1 MNSNSLLQRA
11 LVLSLLCLLNLQ
23 ARAQHA
29 QQVAIITGHVRNPT
43 RDTIAVS
50 VRDNYF
56 DPREHLVYARLNA
69 AGGFRLVVPVAAATL
84 ADLVYGDDVADL
96 YLAPGADLGVHFKSQ
111 DMARTLRFDAT
122 GIPLKSKGKK
132 PLTASQRR
140 QQQLANANAYLAE
153 FNLQYVL
160 NDGFQV
166 LPDNILLGE
175 KEFVSFL
182 NYRLREQRQFL
193 SERADDEELPA
204 DFHEY
209 AKAEI
214 TYADANDRLT
224 FQDLREQVIRT
235 QPRLNLT
242 PGYYNFLNDSLLLR
256 GPATAL
262 SESFQYFSTNYVY
275 FAASRQ
281 HQRADPDFYPRCY
294 HLASGY
300 LRGPARL
307 LALGSILQEAFRFGH
322 VRQSEALLAHYRTL
336 DKQGRFW
343 PALAAELAQQQR
355 TPEIGTSAP
364 EFRLPTASSDT
375 LNLNDFRGK
384 LVYLNF
390 WKSTSG
396 PCLYDLVY
404 QQDLLKQ
411 LAGRDIVF
419 VSINLDDSP
428 ENWRLLLAQR
438 ELAGTQLWAPGGLQS
453 AAAKAYAV
461 QTVPTYVLIAEDG
474 TILDPRPKRPSS
486 RAAVDEL
493 NQSFGKAARYRATV
507 PLLVDAK
514 P

>member
-11 LVLSLLCLLNLQ
+11 LVLSLLCLLGLQVQAQQ
-23 ARAQHA
+23 AR
-29 QQVAIITGHVRNPT
+29 QVAIITGHVRNPT

-56 DPREHLVYARLNA
+56 DSREHLVYARLDA
-69 AGGFRLVVPVAAATL
+69 SGGFRLVVPVVAATL
-84 ADLVYGDDVADL
+84 ADLVYGDDIADL
-96 YLAPGADLGVHFKSQ
+96 YLAPGADLNVHFKSQ
-111 DMARTLRFDAT
+111 DMARTLRFSAT
-122 GIPLKSKGKK
+122 GLPPKNKGKN
-132 PLTASQRR
+132 PLTAGQRR

-175 KEFVSFL
+175 KEFISFL

-204 DFHEY
+204 DFYDY

-242 PGYYNFLNDSLLLR
+242 PGYYNFLSDSLLLR

-275 FAASRQ
+275 FAASQQ
-281 HQRADPDFYPRCY
+281 HQRTEPGFYPYCY

-300 LRGPARL
+300 LRGQARL

-343 PALAAELAQQQR
+343 PALAAELAQHQR
-355 TPEIGTSAP
+355 TPEIGTLAP
-364 EFRLPTASSDT
+364 EFRLSTASRDT

-419 VSINLDDSP
+419 VSINLDESP
-428 ENWRLLLAQR
+428 ENWRLLLTKR
-438 ELAGTQLWAPGGLQS
+438 ELAGTQMWAPGGLQS

-461 QTVPTYVLIAEDG
+461 QAVPAYVLIAEDG

-493 NQSFGKAARYRATV
+493 NQSFGKAARYRSTL
-507 PLLVDAK
+507 PLLVEAK